1 VKTLFKA
8 CSALLPVLLVTAHA
22 PLDAK
27 KKKQA
32 APVAAAPVYA
42 PLPAMWFGLPTSKQG
57 ATTLVDI
64 LRRSSVEGFA
74 EGPSLAVQAEAAIA
88 RAASGNPADVTA
100 ADNFLSD
107 AWVKYVQFINLPV
120 PDTQY
125 GEAWMRPIMPSRA
138 AILAQTRAAPLIDAH
153 LKKIS
158 NVNSTYVAMR
168 DAALAQTGLAG
179 ADLDKVRASLQRA
192 RAIPSAGRFILVDG
206 ASARLTMYEN
216 GHPVDSMKVV
226 VGMPEFPTPMIVSN
240 IYYATMNP
248 YWHVPPHLVRKTVAP
263 NARSQGAK
271 YLKSRGYEVVD
282 SWSQTANVLPAS
294 SVDWA
299 AAAAGTAEPKIRQLP
314 GKDNSM
320 GKMKFNFP
328 NTEGIYL
335 HDTPLTEY
343 FKRTNRALSN
353 GCIRLEDAPRLAR
366 WLFAG
371 QPVPNVTVPEQHMP
385 IPARVPVVVTYL
397 TAQLDSTGKLAFHND
412 VYGRDVMSPQRV
424 ASTN

>member
-1 VKTLFKA
+1 MKTLFKA
-8 CSALLPVLLVTAHA
+8 CSALLPILLVTAHA
-22 PLDAK
+22 PVDAK
-27 KKKQA
+27 KKKA
-32 APVAAAPVYA
+32 APPPAAPVYA

-88 RAASGNPADVTA
+88 RAASGVPADVTA

-107 AWVKYVQFINLPV
+107 AWVKYVQFISSPV
-120 PDTQY
+120 PGTQY
-125 GEAWMRPIMPSRA
+125 GEAWMRPVMPSRA
-138 AILAQTRAAPLIDAH
+138 AILAQTRAAPSIEAH

-158 NVNSTYVAMR
+158 NVNPTYVAMR

-179 ADLDKVRASLQRA
+179 AELNKVRGSLQRA
-192 RAIPSAGRFILVDG
+192 RAIPSAGRFILVDA

-216 GHPVDSMKVV
+216 GQPVDSMKVV
-226 VGMPEFPTPMIVSN
+226 VGMQEFPTPMIVSN

-248 YWHVPPHLVRKTVAP
+248 FWHVPPHLVRGKLAP
-263 NARSQGAK
+263 KAKVGGAK
-271 YLKSRGYEVVD
+271 YLKTAGYEVVD
-282 SWSQTANVLPAS
+282 SWSDKANILPAS

-299 AAAAGTAEPKIRQLP
+299 AAIAGTAEPKIRQLP
-314 GKDNSM
+314 GPTNSM

-335 HDTPLTEY
+335 HDTPQPEH
-343 FKRTNRALSN
+343 FAKSNRAISN
-353 GCIRLEDAPRLAR
+353 GCIRLEDAQRLAR

-371 QPVPNVTVPEQHMP
+371 QPVPKVTVPEQHIP

-397 TAQLDSTGKLAFHND
+397 TAQLDSSGKLAFQND
-412 VYGRDVMSPQRV
+412 VYGRDVISPQRV